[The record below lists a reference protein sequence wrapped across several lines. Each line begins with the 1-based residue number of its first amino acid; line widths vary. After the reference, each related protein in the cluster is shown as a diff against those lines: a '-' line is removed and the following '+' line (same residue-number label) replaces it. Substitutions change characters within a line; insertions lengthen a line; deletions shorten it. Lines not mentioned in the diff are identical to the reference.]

1 MVILVHQVH
10 LGPLDL
16 LDLQVPMTGLE
27 AMMITPD
34 ITQPLKER
42 KVIVD
47 LQGFLK
53 FKVTARL
60 MFTLSGMR

>member
-1 MVILVHQVH
+1 
-10 LGPLDL
+10 
-16 LDLQVPMTGLE
+16 
-27 AMMITPD
+27 MITPD